1 MDNTDK
7 AFNRIKQD
15 LDKVSDELVY
25 LIDTYD
31 LQVESP
37 LEIIENAKT
46 KITNPDDYIKFL
58 ELSLQGRLLGEAA
71 DYILHTQKNKPV
83 IH

>member
-15 LDKVSDELVY
+15 LDKVSDELMD
-25 LIDTYD
+25 LIHQYD
-31 LQVESP
+31 INVNSP
-37 LEIIENAKT
+37 LDIIQTAKT
-46 KITNPDDYIKFL
+46 TIDNTDDYIRFL
-58 ELSLQGRLLGEAA
+58 ELSLQGRLLGEAVE
-71 DYILHTQKNKPV
+71 YIIHAKHHKKP